1 MRATLFLIQVEE
13 ELKTEI
19 SHIIEISPG
28 GDRNQSSR
36 ARLYA
41 IIATIHVISRNST
54 GKRKE
59 INPKRGKKT
68 LRLQPLGNN
77 NNQMEKLLQH
87 LQLVVMTYVLLVNN
101 VV

>member
-1 MRATLFLIQVEE
+1 MSFFTPIKE
-13 ELKTEI
+13 ELKTKI

-77 NNQMEKLLQH
+77 NNQMEKLLKH
-87 LQLVVMTYVLLVNN
+87 LQFIVMMYVLLVSK